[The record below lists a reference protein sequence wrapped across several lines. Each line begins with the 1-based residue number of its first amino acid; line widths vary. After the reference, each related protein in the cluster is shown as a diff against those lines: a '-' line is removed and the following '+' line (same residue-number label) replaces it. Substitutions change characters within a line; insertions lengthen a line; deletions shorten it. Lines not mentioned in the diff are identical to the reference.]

1 MGAKDARKPEDVEAD
16 DVEGCGTSFDALHW
30 LNIEPCGMICASI
43 TWLIVLYCE
52 YAVTVSEARGTGPM
66 VCVPLAR
73 NGSGCHAVLW

>member
-1 MGAKDARKPEDVEAD
+1 MCWPWWRVAAATMGAKDARKHDDEDVVY

-52 YAVTVSEARGTGPM
+52 YAVTVSGR
-66 VCVPLAR
+66 R
-73 NGSGCHAVLW
+73 